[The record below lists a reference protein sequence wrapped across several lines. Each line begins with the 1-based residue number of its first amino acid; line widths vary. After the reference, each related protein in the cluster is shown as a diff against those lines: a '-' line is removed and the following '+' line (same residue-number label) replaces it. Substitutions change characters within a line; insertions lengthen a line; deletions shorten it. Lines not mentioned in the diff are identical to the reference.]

1 MIRARQL
8 FTDRLRIIPG
18 SAEMGRAEL
27 EDRDRFGVLLNAT
40 VPTDWP
46 PPLNDENS
54 MKYFTE
60 YVETN
65 PDSVGWAAWYF
76 ALKRPDGGFTAV
88 GNGGFKGEPDA
99 SGTVEIGYS
108 IMKKYQRKGLAS
120 EAVKAL
126 IVLAFSQEKVH
137 RVVAQ
142 TFPDLTPS
150 IRVLEKLGFTFVGDG
165 EEKGSIMYEL
175 EQL

>member
-27 EDRDRFGVLLNAT
+27 EDRVRFGVLLDAT

-54 MKYFTE
+54 MKFFTK
-60 YVETN
+60 YVEAN

-76 ALKRPDGGFTAV
+76 AMKRPDGGFTAV

-108 IMKKYQRKGLAS
+108 IRNIFQTDPPCLVESQIYPKQLSGIFIN
-120 EAVKAL
+120 AVEPCFFFHG
-126 IVLAFSQEKVH
+126 IS
-137 RVVAQ
+137 
-142 TFPDLTPS
+142 
-150 IRVLEKLGFTFVGDG
+150 
-165 EEKGSIMYEL
+165 
-175 EQL
+175 